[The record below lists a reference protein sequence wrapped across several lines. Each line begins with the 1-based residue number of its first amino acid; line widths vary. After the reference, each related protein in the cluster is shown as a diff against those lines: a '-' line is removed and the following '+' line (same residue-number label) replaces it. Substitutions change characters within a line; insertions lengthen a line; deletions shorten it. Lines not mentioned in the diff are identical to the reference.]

1 MLRVKDE
8 NGNIIQGLYK
18 DPMGSIVVEKNSDY
32 ERYLREKQQQE
43 AINNLKQEFSE
54 LKAIIQNLIGAI
66 NKDSTEGQ

>member
-54 LKAIIQNLIGAI
+54 IKAIIQNLIGAI